1 MTEIFNYIYKKVN
14 IINKDLIHILL
25 NQITNE
31 NKFFLVDLLVLKNKF
46 LTNDIKDEFIRE
58 FSKIQNVYHKLSKFV
73 YLYKFKKAKI
83 YEYDHDFTFTPLN
96 EYKTNM
102 IFTLFENNIKYKF
115 KITDLIHIIKSSLI
129 NCVDMFVSTNT
140 IKNPHTNNKILN
152 SNIYNIYFF
161 ILNNK
166 LAMPKLFYLF
176 FQDNLNI
183 KKFEHNNE
191 VMIVDEYIKHT
202 ITNMQ
207 RRKQI
212 KLCKELIYSCR
223 GKIRLLNRIKIHPNY
238 SEDIILEKL
247 KHLIPNYLYQ
257 KYSLNPTKQHFHN
270 YILIKK
276 LKDFIILNPMF
287 GRVIRKK
294 EFITKTEDININF
307 IKKNETFIFGDNTET
322 ISDQSTEISN
332 TVSIRNRPNVARRLS
347 FINNTEYYDT
357 VDNSNNE
364 LMITGVGY
372 ISGIQAFVSSYINND
387 TNYIESDYDDDD
399 EDDDMLNYDYDSD
412 ETIDSL

>member
-1 MTEIFNYIYKKVN
+1 
-14 IINKDLIHILL
+14 
-25 NQITNE
+25 
-31 NKFFLVDLLVLKNKF
+31 
-46 LTNDIKDEFIRE
+46 
-58 FSKIQNVYHKLSKFV
+58 
-73 YLYKFKKAKI
+73 
-83 YEYDHDFTFTPLN
+83 
-96 EYKTNM
+96 
-102 IFTLFENNIKYKF
+102 
-115 KITDLIHIIKSSLI
+115 
-129 NCVDMFVSTNT
+129 
-140 IKNPHTNNKILN
+140 
-152 SNIYNIYFF
+152 
-161 ILNNK
+161 
-166 LAMPKLFYLF
+166 MPKLFYLF

>member
-1 MTEIFNYIYKKVN
+1 MI
-14 IINKDLIHILL
+14 
-25 NQITNE
+25 
-31 NKFFLVDLLVLKNKF
+31 
-46 LTNDIKDEFIRE
+46 E
-58 FSKIQNVYHKLSKFV
+58 FSKIQNVYNKLSRFV

-96 EYKTNM
+96 EYKSNI
-102 IFTLFENNIKYKF
+102 IFTLFENNVKYKF

-129 NCVDMFVSTNT
+129 NCVDMFVSTNS

-166 LAMPKLFYLF
+166 LSMPKLFYLF
-176 FQDNLNI
+176 FQDNLNV

-191 VMIVDEYIKHT
+191 VIILDEYIKHT
-202 ITNMQ
+202 IANMQ

-212 KLCKELIYSCR
+212 KLCKEIIYSCR

-238 SEDIILEKL
+238 SEDAILEKL

-257 KYSLNPTKQHFHN
+257 KYSLNPTKQHFHS

-276 LKDFIILNPMF
+276 LKEFIVLNPMF

-294 EFITKTEDININF
+294 ELITKTEDININF
-307 IKKNETFIFGDNTET
+307 IRKKNETFIFGNNEEPEP
-322 ISDQSTEISN
+322 IESSDVSN
-332 TVSIRNRPNVARRLS
+332 TLTVRSRPNVARRLS
-347 FINNTEYYDT
+347 FINDTQYYDLEEQHS
-357 VDNSNNE
+357 NSE
-364 LMITGVGY
+364 LMISGVGY
-372 ISGIQAFVSSYINND
+372 ISGIQTFVSNYVNND
-387 TNYIESDYDDDD
+387 ANYLHYREQNDNDEEYDDDD
-399 EDDDMLNYDYDSD
+399 DMLDSNYDFESD
-412 ETIDSL
+412 ESFDSLL